1 MSFRERQGGEGRQG
15 RQGDKGT
22 RRQGDKGTRGQGGKG
37 ARETRGENLA
47 SDASKTPETAKDGVT
62 PQTHNPPT
70 HSPVTCAKLANR
82 TTVRS
87 RSRKEPN
94 FATCNSEA

>member
-1 MSFRERQGGEGRQG
+1 MGNGEW
-15 RQGDKGT
+15 
-22 RRQGDKGTRGQGGKG
+22 
-37 ARETRGENLA
+37 GENFASDAPEAAFA